1 MIRYGFL
8 FVAFL
13 GGTGP
18 ALASSWADCLFD
30 EQSRDFGVV
39 PRGPTLTHPFR
50 VTNRTKETV
59 HISSVRVSCGCTSAH
74 ALRTTLAPGEE
85 TAILAQMDTRRF
97 FSSKVV
103 TIYVQF
109 DQPEFDEVRL
119 LLQADSRDDLTVLP
133 DSLAFGQIMKGAS
146 ATASVTVS
154 ILGNDQWRIEK
165 ASCESN
171 YIQLA
176 CTEAHRSVGE
186 VSYQVSARIRPDTP
200 VGKWFT
206 DVWLSTNDPSMP
218 RLRVPLTVEIENPA
232 PPRPAL
238 AKETP
243 KKNGQPT
250 VALGLVKVGAQAER
264 KIILRGP
271 RPFRITEITG
281 TDHQIR
287 VRDGKEESRMA
298 HVLTITVR
306 PEAPGQLNHTIHIRS
321 DLATGGEIEFSTKAQ
336 VIP

>member
-1 MIRYGFL
+1 
-8 FVAFL
+8 
-13 GGTGP
+13 
-18 ALASSWADCLFD
+18 
-30 EQSRDFGVV
+30 
-39 PRGPTLTHPFR
+39 
-50 VTNRTKETV
+50 
-59 HISSVRVSCGCTSAH
+59 
-74 ALRTTLAPGEE
+74 
-85 TAILAQMDTRRF
+85 
-97 FSSKVV
+97 
-103 TIYVQF
+103 
-109 DQPEFDEVRL
+109 
-119 LLQADSRDDLTVLP
+119 
-133 DSLAFGQIMKGAS
+133 
-146 ATASVTVS
+146 
-154 ILGNDQWRIEK
+154 
-165 ASCESN
+165 
-171 YIQLA
+171 
-176 CTEAHRSVGE
+176 VGE